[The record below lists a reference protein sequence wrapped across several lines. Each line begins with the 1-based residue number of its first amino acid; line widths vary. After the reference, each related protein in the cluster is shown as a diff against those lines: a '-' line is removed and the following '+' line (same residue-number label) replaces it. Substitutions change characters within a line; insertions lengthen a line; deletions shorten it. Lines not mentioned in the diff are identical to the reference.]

1 MHSRRAISA
10 SRWLFAVGV
19 STLLHAALVGGWFT
33 VKPAGD
39 GPADAWDNRV
49 NAPDDD
55 PGLSITLREPPPRVL
70 HANLTPLP
78 KLIDPPASLPKDV
91 VTVPGAHPVIKSVG
105 GHSPES
111 GDSSPAG
118 ADVPKLHGKA
128 KAGKTVVYLLD
139 CSSSMGPALSRAKA
153 IVRESLKQL
162 GPDAKFQLV
171 AYNGGAE
178 TCFPT
183 TSVADAEHLAAANKW
198 LDRRTAEGR
207 SDHLRGFREA
217 LAAKPDALFVLTD
230 ADDFDAK
237 EVKTLAAI
245 TPSRVFVSAAIFGR
259 PPAVTG
265 SSPLEQFTR
274 QRNGAVRWFPG
285 P

>member
-1 MHSRRAISA
+1 MRSRRAISA
-10 SRWLFAVGV
+10 SRWLFAIAV
-19 STLLHAALVGGWFT
+19 STLLHAAVVGGWFT
-33 VKPAGD
+33 VKPTGD
-39 GPADAWDNRV
+39 GQVEASDNRV

-55 PGLSITLREPPPRVL
+55 PGLSITLREPPQRIL
-70 HANLTPLP
+70 HANVTPSP
-78 KLIDPPASLPKDV
+78 KPVEPPARLPESVKLYQDPSQLERIGGTSPGV
-91 VTVPGAHPVIKSVG
+91 ENSSPPGAGI
-105 GHSPES
+105 
-111 GDSSPAG
+111 
-118 ADVPKLHGKA
+118 PKLHGRA

-153 IVRESLKQL
+153 VLRESLKQL

-178 TCFPT
+178 TCFPAS
-183 TSVADAEHLAAANKW
+183 SVADTEHVTAAERW
-198 LDRRTAEGR
+198 LENRIAEGR

-217 LAAKPDALFVLTD
+217 LAAKPDAVFVLTD
-230 ADDFDAK
+230 ADDFEAK

-245 TPSRVFVSAAIFGR
+245 TPANVFVSAAIFGR
-259 PPAVTG
+259 PPVVIG

-274 QRNGAVRWFPG
+274 QRYGSVRWFPG